1 MNWEEIS
8 KKYPKGY
15 SLLRGYAKTSKPEF
29 VCSKIIK
36 GIRYLYDFFD
46 EQSIFII
53 VDLEIQH
60 TRTID
65 EDGENPHY
73 VPEGFRFEI
82 HDNSYC
88 IAHSDKVYKT
98 RTETETKGFTKGF
111 ELLEQII

>member
-65 EDGENPHY
+65 EDGENHIMFQKDLDLKY
-73 VPEGFRFEI
+73 MII
-82 HDNSYC
+82 H
-88 IAHSDKVYKT
+88 IV
-98 RTETETKGFTKGF
+98 
-111 ELLEQII
+111 